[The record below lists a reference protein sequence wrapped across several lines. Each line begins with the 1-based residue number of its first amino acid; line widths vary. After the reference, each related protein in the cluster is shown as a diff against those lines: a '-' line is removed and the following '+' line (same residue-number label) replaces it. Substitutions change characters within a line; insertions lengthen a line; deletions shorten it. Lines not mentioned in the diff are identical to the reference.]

1 MAISHEMAAGMGGVR
16 TAGDMV
22 ARMVF
27 SGMKIDA
34 AKEYVAEKLGC
45 TPFDL
50 SDEAKMKEI
59 RESLDIGDTTIRPHA
74 SYGMAAKMKIAEI
87 LDIEINSVE
96 LYKKKLGLK

>member
-1 MAISHEMAAGMGGVR
+1 MGGVR

-27 SGMKIDA
+27 NGMKIGP

-59 RESLDIGDTTIRPHA
+59 RESLDLGDTTVRPHA
-74 SYGMAAKMKIAEI
+74 SYGMAAKMHIADV

-96 LYKKKLGLK
+96 LYKKKIGLK

>member
-1 MAISHEMAAGMGGVR
+1 MAISHQMAAGMGGVR

-74 SYGMAAKMKIAEI
+74 SYGMAAKMKIAEV